1 MSEELQAFAR
11 KTADALKDPDK
22 KQLRFNEIVACAAR
36 FYPADPRGG
45 VRELVQS
52 CDRSN
57 PDLYVKNDPMWHRL
71 TTSYAWM
78 EQGA

>member
-45 VRELVQS
+45 GPATQVSERIATGNFAL
-52 CDRSN
+52 
-57 PDLYVKNDPMWHRL
+57 
-71 TTSYAWM
+71 
-78 EQGA
+78 